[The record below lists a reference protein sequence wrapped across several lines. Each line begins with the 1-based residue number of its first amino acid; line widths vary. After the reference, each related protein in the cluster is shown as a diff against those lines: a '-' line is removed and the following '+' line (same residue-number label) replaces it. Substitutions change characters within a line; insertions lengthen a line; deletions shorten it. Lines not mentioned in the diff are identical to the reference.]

1 MDKMTNIEKK
11 AFMPQVRLSSEV
23 SSQPR
28 FSDARVAI
36 NYDPYAVLKNG
47 MSGIGTTSIQKQP
60 GQVGKYQL
68 LNGIND
74 AKKYADDLRQR
85 TGLVYFA
92 RYYSGHEK
100 YPPINSDGQSILQDI
115 ISDADYFKD
124 KISTYTPKQ
133 MSDAWNKMNALVVS
147 LRKQELASK

>member
-1 MDKMTNIEKK
+1 LRILLVVLALGWYVLPINQSPLSYSIAYHKTK
-11 AFMPQVRLSSEV
+11 AL
-23 SSQPR
+23 
-28 FSDARVAI
+28 
-36 NYDPYAVLKNG
+36 N
-47 MSGIGTTSIQKQP
+47 
-60 GQVGKYQL
+60 KYQL

-74 AKKYADDLRQR
+74 ANKYAEDLRQR

-115 ISDADYFKD
+115 ISDADYLKD

>member
-1 MDKMTNIEKK
+1 MDKMTIDRTQT
-11 AFMPQVRLSSEV
+11 FTPQTQQLNTGAA
-23 SSQPR
+23 QPR
-28 FSDARVAI
+28 FADTRIAL

-47 MSGIGTTSIQKQP
+47 ISGIGTTSIQKQP

-74 AKKYADDLRQR
+74 AKNYANDLRQR

-92 RYYSGHEK
+92 SYYSGNEK

-115 ISDADYFKD
+115 ISDADYLKN

-133 MSDAWNKMNALVVS
+133 ISDAWNKMNALVVS
-147 LRKQELASK
+147 LRQQELASK